1 MWPIIAN
8 NTSCSGTWSAGL
20 EEPRTHNNDF
30 HFLEN
35 IWIRKEVTKHTL
47 DWQSNIDQSCYWPD
61 TNTWQYPEIISYW
74 ENERDCPSNQE
85 TVNILKQTSS
95 LERSEDLANESRAL
109 GNSDQSGAE
118 IVPTSLARRLP
129 GGEQRGWDQEWELS
143 NVQCLQTDSTV
154 SQFLKKLGEVSIFP
168 LLIISDNYH
177 DI

>member
-30 HFLEN
+30 HFFLEN

-61 TNTWQYPEIISYW
+61 TNTWRYPGIISYW

-109 GNSDQSGAE
+109 DNSDQSGAE

-129 GGEQRGWDQEWELS
+129 GVSREGGIRRESWVMCSVYKLIRLSLNPQETWRGL
-143 NVQCLQTDSTV
+143 N
-154 SQFLKKLGEVSIFP
+154 
-168 LLIISDNYH
+168 ISFIDN
-177 DI
+177 